1 MRVSNNFIHPRGIL
15 TRWMEMAL
23 IDEIFRDI
31 ITLHGVDAA
40 FNSRASPRSMKK
52 ILGILSRRTDLYREK
67 YFERICQRCAK
78 VH

>member
-1 MRVSNNFIHPRGIL
+1 MV
-15 TRWMEMAL
+15 L
-23 IDEIFRDI
+23 IDEIFRDA
-31 ITLHGVDAA
+31 ITLRGKEDAA

-52 ILGILSRRTDLYREK
+52 AFYLVTDLYREK